1 MDGDRVTTIVGFL
14 AAFVVLSV
22 VVWIIGID
30 DVLGALAQADT
41 TVLLVILGVAVVW
54 LSAWGLA
61 LWTVLG
67 AIGSPISPP
76 KAVFVFSAA
85 VFSNNVTPFGQ
96 AGGEPVS
103 ALLISTAA
111 DSEYETGLA
120 AIASVDTL
128 HFVPSVGFSIIGFV
142 YVLAGAAQLTR
153 NVIFAGVGVAVLI
166 TVILVAATV
175 GWRYRDRVEAW
186 LVRVVHPLLG
196 LLGRVVPGRSPPER
210 ADIEA
215 RIEGFFGAVGRVAT
229 DRRTIVTAMGF
240 SAIGWLSL
248 SVSLWLSLFALG
260 YTVPFTATLF
270 VVPVGSIA
278 GVTPLPGGLGG
289 LEAAFI
295 ALLVPTA
302 GVSLSVATAAVLIHR
317 GATYW
322 LPTIFGGGAAA
333 VLGAERR
340 RDAG

>member
-1 MDGDRVTTIVGFL
+1 MDGDRVTTLIGFL
-14 AAFVVLSV
+14 AALVVLSV
-22 VVWIIGID
+22 VVGFIGVG
-30 DVLGALAQADT
+30 DVLDALGKADT
-41 TVLLVILGVAVVW
+41 AVVVLIVGVAFVW

-67 AIGSPISPP
+67 AIGAPVSPP
-76 KAVFVFSAA
+76 TAVFAFSAA

-96 AGGEPVS
+96 AGGEPIS
-103 ALLISTAA
+103 ALLISSAA

-128 HFVPSVGFSIIGFV
+128 HFVPSVGFSILGFTFV
-142 YVLAGAAQLTR
+142 VATAAELTR
-153 NVIFAGVGVAVLI
+153 NVVFAALAAVALI
-166 TVILVAATV
+166 AIILTVAILA
-175 GWRYRDRVEAW
+175 WRYQNRVEHTIIRI
-186 LVRVVHPLLG
+186 VTPVIR
-196 LLGRVVPGRSPPER
+196 LLGRIVPGQAVPTLET
-210 ADIEA
+210 IEH
-215 RIEGFFGAVGRVAT
+215 RIDGFLTSVGRVANNP
-229 DRRTIVTAMGF
+229 RTIAQAMGF

-248 SVSLWLSLFALG
+248 STSLWLSLFALG
-260 YTVPFTATLF
+260 YTVPFAATLF

-278 GVTPLPGGLGG
+278 GATPLPGGLGG

-302 GVSLSVATAAVLIHR
+302 GVSASVATAAVLIHR

-333 VLGAERR
+333 VLGARR
-340 RDAG
+340 RAKL

>member
-1 MDGDRVTTIVGFL
+1 MDGDRLTTLLMFAVALG
-14 AAFVVLSV
+14 VLSV

-30 DVLGALAQADT
+30 DVLGALGDAET
-41 TVLLVILGVAVVW
+41 SVLVAIVAVAAVW

-61 LWTVLG
+61 LWTVLK
-67 AIGSPISPP
+67 AIGAPIS
-76 KAVFVFSAA
+76 AHRSVFVFSAA

-128 HFVPSVGFSIIGFV
+128 HFIPSVGFSIIGFV
-142 YVLAGAAQLTR
+142 YVLAGVAELTDNIVFAA
-153 NVIFAGVGVAVLI
+153 AGVAVL
-166 TVILVAATV
+166 VACILAAATL
-175 GWRYRDRVEAW
+175 GWRYRDRVEAT
-186 LVRVVHPLLG
+186 LVRVVTPIAR
-196 LLGRVVPGRSPPER
+196 LLGRVVPGRSPPTA
-210 ADIEA
+210 ADIEG
-215 RIEGFFGAVGRVAT
+215 RIDGFLTAVGRVAT
-229 DRRTIVTAMGF
+229 SRRTVVMAIGF
-240 SAIGWLSL
+240 SAVGWFALSM
-248 SVSLWLSLFALG
+248 SLWLSLYALG
-260 YTVPFTATLF
+260 YSVPFAATLF

-295 ALLVPTA
+295 TLLVPTA
-302 GVSLSVATAAVLIHR
+302 GVSASVATAAVLIHR

-322 LPTIFGGGAAA
+322 LPTVFGGGAAA
-333 VLGAERR
+333 VFGNRARR
-340 RDAG
+340 

>member
-1 MDGDRVTTIVGFL
+1 MDGDRLTTVLMF
-14 AAFVVLSV
+14 AAALVLLGV
-22 VVWIIGID
+22 VVWVSG
-30 DVLGALAQADT
+30 VEEVFGALSAADSS
-41 TVLLVILGVAVVW
+41 VLVVVLAFAAVW

-61 LWTVLG
+61 LWTVLR
-67 AIGSPISPP
+67 AIGAPISAP

-128 HFVPSVGFSIIGFV
+128 HFVPSVGFSIVGFV
-142 YVLAGAAQLTR
+142 YVLAGAARLTD
-153 NVIFAGVGVAVLI
+153 NVALAAVGVAVL
-166 TVILVAATV
+166 VVAILSAATL
-175 GWRYRDRVEAW
+175 GWRYRDRVEAG
-186 LVRVVHPLLG
+186 LVRTVTPLARG
-196 LLGRVVPGRSPPER
+196 LFRLVPGRSPPTAADVEER
-210 ADIEA
+210 ID
-215 RIEGFFGAVGRVAT
+215 GFLTAVGRVANS
-229 DRRTIVTAMGF
+229 RRTVAVAMGF
-240 SAIGWLSL
+240 SAVGW
-248 SVSLWLSLFALG
+248 FALSASLVLALYALG
-260 YTVPFTATLF
+260 HPLTPAAFAATLF

-295 ALLVPTA
+295 TLLVPTA
-302 GVSLSVATAAVLIHR
+302 GVSVSTATAAVLIHR

-322 LPTIFGGGAAA
+322 LPTLLGGGAAT
-333 VLGAERR
+333 VLGNRARK
-340 RDAG
+340 